1 MEMAWNS
8 SWSKHHLWN
17 MEKSD
22 GMAWLPVAL
31 MMRRKQPDQ
40 FWSVYV
46 MGPCLP
52 CWCRTLDLLRGRQT
66 LTRRLNDCTVA
77 RVSLEIREWGLPAQH
92 LLSGL
97 RYIKR
102 YTLCTDSVKCSK
114 ADRAALHSTKGWWPK
129 TAKATQEFLKVKKW
143 NILQWPSQCPW
154 VQTKASHCLQRILN
168 YFIYDYIYYSNYI
181 CAPENGGT
189 VSTNGCNS

>member
-1 MEMAWNS
+1 MAWNS

-52 CWCRTLDLLRGRQT
+52 CWSRTLDLLRGRQT
-66 LTRRLNDCTVA
+66 LTRRLNGCTVA
-77 RVSLEIREWGLPAQH
+77 SVSLEIRERGLPAQH

-114 ADRAALHSTKGWWPK
+114 ADRAALHSTKGRWPK
-129 TAKATQEFLKVKKW
+129 TYSKSNSGGKKVEY
-143 NILQWPSQCPW
+143 WPSQSPDRNPIELHFTRLR
-154 VQTKASHCLQRILN
+154 QN
-168 YFIYDYIYYSNYI
+168 
-181 CAPENGGT
+181 
-189 VSTNGCNS
+189 